1 MSASTKL
8 SNSVKALCFLAR
20 CRPEPRTS
28 SAISRY
34 TGINASKV
42 RMLLSA
48 LAKAGILE
56 TIQGPAGGFVFHK
69 EPSQIHLQEIYCALE
84 DRKAFH
90 LDVTADPDN
99 DREETTLVNGYFLG
113 LFSEIQVEIEEKMK
127 RITLSHIIETIEK
140 NAGKQGREKE
150 GLNGGCQRV

>member
-20 CRPEPRTS
+20 CMPDPQTS
-28 SAISRY
+28 AAISRN

-48 LAKAGILE
+48 LAKDGILK
-56 TIQGPAGGFVFHK
+56 TIQGPSGGFLFQK
-69 EPSQIHLQEIYCALE
+69 NPSDIDLQEIYCALE

-90 LDVTADPDN
+90 LDVTADPLN
-99 DREETTLVNGYFLG
+99 DREETTLTNHYFLD
-113 LFSEIQVEIEEKMK
+113 LFSDIQVEIENKMK
-127 RITLSHIIETIEK
+127 NIKLSHILEEIEHRK
-140 NAGKQGREKE
+140 RES
-150 GLNGGCQRV
+150 RSRTAV

>member
-20 CRPEPRTS
+20 CHPEPRTS
-28 SAISRY
+28 SAISRH

-48 LAKAGILE
+48 LAKAGILK
-56 TIQGPAGGFVFHK
+56 TLQGPAGGFMFRK
-69 EPSQIHLQEIYCALE
+69 DPSEIHLQEIYCALE

-90 LDVTADPDN
+90 LDVTSDPDN
-99 DREETTLVNGYFLG
+99 DREETTLINGYFLD
-113 LFSEIQVEIEEKMK
+113 LFSEIQVEIEAKMEK
-127 RITLSHIIETIEK
+127 ITLSHIMDEIAPK
-140 NAGKQGREKE
+140 VN
-150 GLNGGCQRV
+150 